1 MPSVASRHV
10 PLGRPGVPR
19 VPGER
24 NTTIEQANIVIIGG
38 GVVGCAIAL
47 ELAAHW
53 EDVFLLEALPKIGMG
68 ASTRNSGVIHSGLY
82 YAPGSLKARH
92 CIRGNRLTYEF
103 CATHRVA
110 HRRTGK
116 LVVASS
122 AEEGNELGALLENGR
137 VNGVEDLRL
146 IDSAA
151 IHAREPHVAGVQ
163 AIEVPSTGIVESE
176 ALVKAYARIAAER
189 GAHLVTNARV
199 AQLEPLESDIRVTSA
214 AGEIATKC
222 LINSAGL
229 YADEIAGL
237 LGSKMA
243 RHRIYPVRGEYCEL
257 VASKRDWIRGLVYP
271 LPHIEGVSLGVHFTK
286 TITGNVWVGPTARYI
301 DSKNDYER
309 DREPVEYFARL
320 AKLLMPEVSPADLV
334 PAHSGI
340 RAKLTPPPAPSGS
353 AHGTY
358 PAGISDF
365 VIERDPDFPRVVQ
378 LIGIESPGLTSA
390 LSIAE
395 HVRELVREI
404 LN

>member
-1 MPSVASRHV
+1 
-10 PLGRPGVPR
+10 
-19 VPGER
+19 
-24 NTTIEQANIVIIGG
+24 
-38 GVVGCAIAL
+38 
-47 ELAAHW
+47 
-53 EDVFLLEALPKIGMG
+53 
-68 ASTRNSGVIHSGLY
+68 
-82 YAPGSLKARH
+82 
-92 CIRGNRLTYEF
+92 
-103 CATHRVA
+103 
-110 HRRTGK
+110 
-116 LVVASS
+116 
-122 AEEGNELGALLENGR
+122 
-137 VNGVEDLRL
+137 
-146 IDSAA
+146 
-151 IHAREPHVAGVQ
+151 
-163 AIEVPSTGIVESE
+163 
-176 ALVKAYARIAAER
+176 
-189 GAHLVTNARV
+189 
-199 AQLEPLESDIRVTSA
+199 
-214 AGEIATKC
+214 
-222 LINSAGL
+222 
-229 YADEIAGL
+229 
-237 LGSKMA
+237 
-243 RHRIYPVRGEYCEL
+243 
-257 VASKRDWIRGLVYP
+257 
-271 LPHIEGVSLGVHFTK
+271 VHFTK